1 MPKNRPGKR
10 DRSKS
15 AKKDVP
21 AAQKSKTTTG
31 AAIEE
36 QIISPLGS
44 IPLEQGPTTVDQQIG
59 GESVGVN
66 TSPEQGGGEVGV
78 AQGVSSDLRGSKE
91 VVSESTPPPPRTTD
105 ATEEL
110 IVAAGSKSTEDPP
123 TTETTVGS
131 LLPSDETNAPYD
143 KTNAPIQLSTAA
155 TASKS
160 TRKKLLCPS
169 PPNQLKQH
177 QLGPNALNVERR
189 YHYDLH
195 VSLLQIK
202 VLQLFKRNCQLPW
215 HKSTWTRSSGILTHR
230 LMNHLMK

>member
-10 DRSKS
+10 DCSKS

-31 AAIEE
+31 AATEE

-44 IPLEQGPTTVDQQIG
+44 IPLEQGGSKGGEQPTTVDQQIG

-66 TSPEQGGGEVGV
+66 TLPEQGGGEVGV

-110 IVAAGSKSTEDPP
+110 IVAAGSKST
-123 TTETTVGS
+123 
-131 LLPSDETNAPYD
+131 
-143 KTNAPIQLSTAA
+143 
-155 TASKS
+155 
-160 TRKKLLCPS
+160 
-169 PPNQLKQH
+169 
-177 QLGPNALNVERR
+177 
-189 YHYDLH
+189 
-195 VSLLQIK
+195 
-202 VLQLFKRNCQLPW
+202 
-215 HKSTWTRSSGILTHR
+215 
-230 LMNHLMK
+230 